1 MRIAANSIK
10 AQEILLMLSTL
21 QNDFMER
28 LQSINQLFD
37 NHAQFKSIEWLRDAG
52 QHGGGA

>member
-21 QNDFMER
+21 QNDFMEK
-28 LQSINQLFD
+28 LQSISELFD
-37 NHAQFKSIEWLRDAG
+37 NHAQFKIIGVSN
-52 QHGGGA
+52 